1 MYLQFIVSSIEE
13 IQNDIVEE
21 FEMLGDDWQEKYS
34 YIVELGKGLPKLPEE
49 AYTDENKVRGCQSSV
64 WMIAEVENGRIIYK
78 ADSDALIVKGLAA
91 LVLRVF
97 SNHTPDEI
105 LNAGLNFMDRIGI
118 QAHLSPTRNNGL
130 AAMIKQIKFYA
141 LAYKTK
147 MENAPKG

>member
-1 MYLQFIVSSIEE
+1 MPSIAD
-13 IQNDIVEE
+13 IQDEIVED

-34 YIVELGKGLPKLPEE
+34 HIVELGKGMSRLPED
-49 AYTDENKVRGCQSSV
+49 AYSDENKVRGCQSNV
-64 WMIAEVENGRIIYK
+64 WMIADMQDGRINFR

-91 LVLRVF
+91 LVVKVF

-105 LNAGLNFMDRIGI
+105 LNADLTFMERIGL

-147 MENAPKG
+147 MENASNE

>member
-1 MYLQFIVSSIEE
+1 MSSIAD
-13 IQNDIVEE
+13 IQDEIVED

-34 YIVELGKGLPKLPEE
+34 YIVELGKELPKLPEE
-49 AYTDENKVRGCQSSV
+49 AYSDENKVRGCQSNV
-64 WMIAEVENGRIIYK
+64 WMIADMQDGKINFR

-91 LVLRVF
+91 LLLRVYT
-97 SNHTPDEI
+97 NHTPHEI
-105 LNAGLNFMDRIGI
+105 LNTDLNFMERIGL

-147 MENAPKG
+147 MENASNE